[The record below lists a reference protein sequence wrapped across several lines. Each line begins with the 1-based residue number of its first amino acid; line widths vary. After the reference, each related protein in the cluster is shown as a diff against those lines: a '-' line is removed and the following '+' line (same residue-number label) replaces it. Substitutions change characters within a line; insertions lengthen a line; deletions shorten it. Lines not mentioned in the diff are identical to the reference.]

1 MIDQHW
7 LHHTVE
13 EPLRIWTCFSEEEG
27 WEPSERVWTTEGY
40 EGLPPSEGGGRV
52 QAQDSIYLSHGT
64 VSVLENT
71 LWFDERSGDLPASD
85 ESTVCW

>member
-64 VSVLENT
+64 VSGNSKSIIDWSLAAGGV
-71 LWFDERSGDLPASD
+71 P
-85 ESTVCW
+85 